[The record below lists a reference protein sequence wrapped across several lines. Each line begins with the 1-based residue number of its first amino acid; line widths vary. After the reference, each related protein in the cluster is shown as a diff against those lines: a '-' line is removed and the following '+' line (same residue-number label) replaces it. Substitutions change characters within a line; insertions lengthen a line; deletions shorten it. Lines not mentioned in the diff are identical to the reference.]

1 MNTKRL
7 IGCLLALA
15 LCAVPALAA
24 DLTIWHAYRG
34 NEKAAF
40 EKLVAEFNK
49 AYAAK
54 GIKAA
59 TLAVPYDAFADKI
72 TASVP
77 RGKGPDIVIF
87 AQDRLGGWIEAGNTI
102 APIDFFLDKDTKAR
116 YIPSTMDAMTYKGS
130 VYGLPF
136 NYKAVTMI
144 YNKKL
149 VPTPPK
155 TSTELIAMAKKLTD
169 PASGR
174 FGLAYTYA
182 DFYYHSALMNAFG
195 GAVFDKQR
203 KPTIDTPQNIKSLEL
218 MMKWADKD
226 KVLPAEA
233 SSVLISQLFNS
244 GKAAIVFNGPW
255 FLGEIDKSVDFG
267 LAPLPKIDE
276 AGGQPM
282 KPWTTIE
289 GLYIAAP
296 SKNQEAAYEFV
307 KFATDLAGAKIMA
320 LEGRQTPSNAKIY
333 DDPAV
338 AADPILKAF
347 RAQVEN
353 SVPMPNYAEMAM
365 FWSPVTTA
373 MNALT
378 RKSATPAAA
387 MAQAQKEVLER
398 IASLRKSP

>member
-77 RGKGPDIVIF
+77 RGKGPDIFIF

>member
-1 MNTKRL
+1 MTTKKL

-15 LCAVPALAA
+15 LSAVPALAA

-77 RGKGPDIVIF
+77 RGKGPDIFIF

-116 YIPSTMDAMTYKGS
+116 YIPSTMDAMTYKGT

-136 NYKAVTMI
+136 NYKVVTMI

-182 DFYYHSALMNAFG
+182 DFYYHSALVNAFG
-195 GAVFDKQR
+195 GGVFDKQR

-233 SSVLISQLFNS
+233 SSVLISQLFNT

-320 LEGRQTPSNAKIY
+320 LEGRQTPSNAKVY

-387 MAQAQKEVLER
+387 MAQAQKEVVER
-398 IASLRKSP
+398 ITSLRKSP